1 MLNKNNSKSK
11 KYKLMLLK
19 DYKRNF
25 WAKDVCYIRTF
36 ITFIVLHIGKYKK
49 IFFKFRKYALDISV
63 VALLGVMGI
72 YVFFPVM
79 ANADIKNEQKAMS
92 DETVD
97 LIIKAM
103 QNETK
108 DYGNFPIAENASARR
123 TFRVAITAYTS
134 DIAQTDETPCIT
146 SSGLNLCTRGTEDII
161 AANFLPIGTRVRIP
175 DLYGDHV
182 FYVQDRM
189 NARYDRHLDIWM
201 KDYDDA
207 KQFGLKI
214 AKIEV
219 F

>member
-1 MLNKNNSKSK
+1 
-11 KYKLMLLK
+11 MLLK
-19 DYKRNF
+19 DYKCNF

-108 DYGNFPIAENASARR
+108 DYGNFPIAENASARQ

-146 SSGLNLCTRGTEDII
+146 ASGLNLCVRDTEDII
-161 AANFLPIGTRVRIP
+161 AANFLPMGTRVRIP
-175 DLYGDHV
+175 DLYGDRV

-207 KQFGLKI
+207 KQFGLKM

>member
-1 MLNKNNSKSK
+1 MLNKYDSKRK
-11 KYKLMLLK
+11 KGKKKLLK
-19 DYKRNF
+19 DHKRNF
-25 WAKDVCYIRTF
+25 WISDACYVRIL
-36 ITFIVLHIGKYKK
+36 ITFIVLYTGKFKK
-49 IFFKFRKYALDISV
+49 IFFEFRKYALDISI
-63 VALLGVMGI
+63 VALVGVTGV

-79 ANADIKNEQKAMS
+79 VNADIANEQKTMNH
-92 DETVD
+92 ETVD
-97 LIIKAM
+97 LIINAM

-108 DYGNFPIAENASARR
+108 DYGIFPVAGNASAHRSL
-123 TFRVAITAYTS
+123 RVPITAYTS
-134 DIAQTDETPCIT
+134 DVAQTDETPCIT